1 MTRKC
6 KPGQRARVVT
16 AGLDKGK
23 VVLVVRRYHGEEIE
37 GAIWHR
43 MLFPW
48 VVVSLGAP
56 LHSVYLHTKLPA
68 PPSMTAVICD
78 TQLHPLDNDDDSLDT
93 FEERDKPVGRLKQKP
108 VTV

>member
-43 MLFPW
+43 ILFPW

-56 LHSVYLHTKLPA
+56 LHSVYFHTKLPA

-78 TQLHPLDNDDDSLDT
+78 TQLQPLDDDDGSLDKW
-93 FEERDKPVGRLKQKP
+93 EGLDRPVDRPMQKLA
-108 VTV
+108 TV

>member
-6 KPGQRARVVT
+6 KPGQRARVVGR
-16 AGLDKGK
+16 GLDDGK

-43 MLFPW
+43 TLFPW

-56 LHSVYLHTKLPA
+56 LHSVYFRTGLPA

-78 TQLHPLDNDDDSLDT
+78 TRLQPLDDDDDSLDT
-93 FEERDKPVGRLKQKP
+93 SEGLDRPVERPKQKP